1 MPPGFF
7 ARSFDRKP
15 SPAAEREQEA
25 QDDTKHAADQQRQ
38 RAGALVSSR
47 KDVKLEWEETWE
59 ETPVAVDTPPPAAAA
74 VLAPLAAE
82 QRQVQTQLA
91 APVAARSQVHNKK
104 KSAFKQLF
112 AKWKQQLGHNGHHHD
127 HAAAAAPAA
136 AHSNQQQQHHLLQ
149 LPPHH
154 APALVQG
161 ILVSRPAQQQQGRS
175 NAKHVHL
182 VPKLQAERT
191 RIAAESAALRQ
202 RLQLLA
208 VAINRLAAARQ
219 YLGTAAGAAME
230 AGDSHAFEAWGKG
243 GGVLLATARQYLGTA
258 AGAAMEAG
266 DR

>member
-7 ARSFDRKP
+7 ARSFGRKP

-59 ETPVAVDTPPPAAAA
+59 ETPVAVDTPPAAAAA

-112 AKWKQQLGHNGHHHD
+112 AKCKLRQLLCVTLD
-127 HAAAAAPAA
+127 
-136 AHSNQQQQHHLLQ
+136 SE
-149 LPPHH
+149 HH
-154 APALVQG
+154 AIEPAC
-161 ILVSRPAQQQQGRS
+161 
-175 NAKHVHL
+175 
-182 VPKLQAERT
+182 
-191 RIAAESAALRQ
+191 
-202 RLQLLA
+202 
-208 VAINRLAAARQ
+208 
-219 YLGTAAGAAME
+219 AGAS
-230 AGDSHAFEAWGKG
+230 GPHAWCMHACMHFYALKELCKG
-243 GGVLLATARQYLGTA
+243 GRGCCRKHW
-258 AGAAMEAG
+258 
-266 DR
+266 